1 MITQHML
8 DKIQDYKMAKLN
20 IVEALNL
27 ALNQEMEKDDSVLV
41 LGEDVGIDGG
51 VFRVTEGLYKKFGKD
66 RVIDT
71 PLAEP
76 GIVGTSIGLA
86 VNGFKPV
93 AEIQF
98 SGFIYSAFDQIVSH
112 AARIRNRSRG
122 RFTCPLVVRA
132 PYSGGIK
139 ALEHHSESMENIF
152 VHTPGLKVVIPS
164 TPSDAKGLLI
174 SAIRD
179 PDPVIF
185 YEPKRIYRAIKEEVN
200 EKEYTIPIGKA
211 KVAKEGS
218 DVTLIS
224 WGAMV
229 RECLEAAEKVEASCE
244 VIDIRTL
251 KPLDIDAII
260 DSVKKTGRVV
270 IVHEAPKTSG
280 FGAEITALINEKALL
295 NLQAPVKRVTGFDT
309 IFPYAKMESAYLPDE
324 RIEKG
329 IREVLE
335 F

>member
-1 MITQHML
+1 
-8 DKIQDYKMAKLN
+8 MAKLN

>member
-1 MITQHML
+1 MT
-8 DKIQDYKMAKLN
+8 KLN
-20 IVEALNL
+20 LVEALNL
-27 ALNQEMEKDDSVLV
+27 ALHQEMEKDNSVLV

-51 VFRVTEGLYKKFGKD
+51 VFRVTEGLYKKYGKD

-86 VNGFKPV
+86 VNGFKPI

-98 SGFIYSAFDQIVSH
+98 SGFIYSAFDQIISH

-132 PYSGGIK
+132 PYCGGIK

-152 VHTPGLKVVIPS
+152 IHTPGLKVVIPS

-211 KVAKEGS
+211 KIVKEGN
-218 DVTLIS
+218 DVTVIS

-229 RECLEAAEKVEASCE
+229 RECLIAAEKSNVNCE
-244 VIDIRTL
+244 VIDLRTL
-251 KPLDIDAII
+251 KPLDIDTII
-260 DSVKKTGRVV
+260 NSVKKTGRVV
-270 IVHEAPKTSG
+270 VVHEAPKTSG
-280 FGAEITALINEKALL
+280 FGAEIISLINEKALL
-295 NLQAPVKRVTGFDT
+295 NLEAPVKRVTGFDT
-309 IFPYAKMESAYLPDE
+309 VFPYAKMENKYLPDE

-329 IREVLE
+329 IKEVLE